1 MYRTKVTSP
10 DRETF
15 RKVSKVLSTNGVSLA
30 ASNPTTLT
38 QTITSKVTPKLTE
51 TLEAMGATV
60 EQTV

>member
-15 RKVSKVLSTNGVSLA
+15 TKVSKVLSTNGVSLA
-30 ASNPTTLT
+30 ASSNTTFI
-38 QTITSKVTPKLTE
+38 QIVTSKVTPKLTE
-51 TLEAMGATV
+51 TLQELGATV